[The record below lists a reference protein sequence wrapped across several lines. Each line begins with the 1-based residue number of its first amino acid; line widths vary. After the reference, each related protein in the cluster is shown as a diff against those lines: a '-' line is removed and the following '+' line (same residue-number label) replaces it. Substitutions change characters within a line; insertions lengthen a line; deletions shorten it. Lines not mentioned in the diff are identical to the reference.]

1 VIRRVGNARVSFE
14 TWSLK
19 ASRLQGVGARSGCS
33 AGSRRPATTA
43 PSSARSAMS
52 ALLDEL
58 DGFDGWLVIEQDWVS
73 QPGDD
78 AEEQIA
84 AQGRNRAFVG

>member
-1 VIRRVGNARVSFE
+1 
-14 TWSLK
+14 
-19 ASRLQGVGARSGCS
+19 
-33 AGSRRPATTA
+33 
-43 PSSARSAMS
+43 MS

>member
-19 ASRLQGVGARSGCS
+19 A
-33 AGSRRPATTA
+33 
-43 PSSARSAMS
+43 
-52 ALLDEL
+52 
-58 DGFDGWLVIEQDWVS
+58 
-73 QPGDD
+73 